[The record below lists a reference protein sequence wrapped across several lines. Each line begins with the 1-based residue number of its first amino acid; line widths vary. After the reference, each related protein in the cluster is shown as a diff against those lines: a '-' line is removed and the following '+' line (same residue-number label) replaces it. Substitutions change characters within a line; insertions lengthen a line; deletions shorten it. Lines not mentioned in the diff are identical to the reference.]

1 MRVCNS
7 IQELLDEELSQMWE
21 GMEYEGLNVENTK
34 EWFAGTDIFV
44 MILEKLREENEI
56 AKQVRRHSD
65 AIGL

>member
-44 MILEKLREENEI
+44 IILEKLREENEI